1 MTTIKNQA
9 SHSVFWSAVER
20 FSTQGIQFV
29 LGMIIA
35 RFLLPSDY
43 GMIAM
48 LSIFMAI
55 AQTVIDGGF
64 INALIQKKECSQQD
78 YSTVFFFNIF
88 MSIGLYGIL
97 YLCAPWIANFYNE
110 KLLTQVMRIVGL
122 TLIINSL
129 GIVQQAKLTIE
140 LNFKQQAIAS
150 FIAVLIS
157 GIIGVILAY
166 QGFGVWTLVIQSLTS
181 NLLRVILLWIFAHW
195 KPLLYFS
202 KNSFSSAGAEGCLL

>member
-55 AQTVIDGGF
+55 AR
-64 INALIQKKECSQQD
+64 
-78 YSTVFFFNIF
+78 
-88 MSIGLYGIL
+88 
-97 YLCAPWIANFYNE
+97 P
-110 KLLTQVMRIVGL
+110 LLTEDLSM
-122 TLIINSL
+122 
-129 GIVQQAKLTIE
+129 
-140 LNFKQQAIAS
+140 
-150 FIAVLIS
+150 
-157 GIIGVILAY
+157 
-166 QGFGVWTLVIQSLTS
+166 
-181 NLLRVILLWIFAHW
+181 H
-195 KPLLYFS
+195 
-202 KNSFSSAGAEGCLL
+202 

>member
-64 INALIQKKECSQQD
+64 INALIQKKECSHQENVD
-78 YSTVFFFNIF
+78 MDHVYIDGTKITANANKYSWVRSEERRVGKECFR
-88 MSIGLYGIL
+88 
-97 YLCAPWIANFYNE
+97 LCRSRWSPY
-110 KLLTQVMRIVGL
+110 
-122 TLIINSL
+122 
-129 GIVQQAKLTIE
+129 
-140 LNFKQQAIAS
+140 
-150 FIAVLIS
+150 
-157 GIIGVILAY
+157 
-166 QGFGVWTLVIQSLTS
+166 
-181 NLLRVILLWIFAHW
+181 H
-195 KPLLYFS
+195 
-202 KNSFSSAGAEGCLL
+202 